1 MTRRPHDAL
10 SLMTHRLYYDDAYLR
25 HFSSRVQESLT
36 WEGRPAVVLDRT
48 AFYPTGGGQPHDTG
62 WLGGIAVVDVVERE
76 ADGAVIHILANP
88 LTAETLALA
97 PGAAS
102 GEVEGE
108 VDWGR
113 RFDLMQQHTGQH
125 LLSAAFVRRLEA
137 QTVGFHLSEE
147 YATIDLDRAPLSP
160 EELAGV
166 EALTNEVIFRNRPVV
181 ARFVSDEEV
190 SGLPLRKPVAHEG
203 PVRIVQVEGFD
214 HSACGGTHVR
224 ATGELGL
231 IKIVRSERRGSETRV
246 EFLCGWRALA
256 DYDAKNQLL
265 MDLAREFTVGHREVG
280 ELVHRLA
287 GEVKEVR
294 RELRATRD
302 LLLDA
307 EASAL
312 WHEAATL
319 AGARVVRGYLPGRAP
334 DDLKHLAQRLVEH
347 PQTVALLTASAEQ
360 GENGYLC
367 FACSDDVALHMGQ
380 LLRQV
385 AEASGGRGGGRPS
398 FAQGG
403 SPQGHRMAEALELAY
418 RSVADLLSQA
428 QG

>member
-1 MTRRPHDAL
+1 MTGRPHDAL
-10 SLMTHRLYYDDAYLR
+10 SPMTQRLYYDDAYLR
-25 HFSSRVQESLT
+25 HFSARVRESLT
-36 WEGRPAVVLDRT
+36 WEGQPAVVLDRT
-48 AFYPTGGGQPHDTG
+48 VFYPTGGGQPHDTG
-62 WLGGIAVVDVVERE
+62 WLAGTAVVDVVERE
-76 ADGAVIHILANP
+76 ADGAVVHVLANP
-88 LTAETLALA
+88 LAWEPRAA
-97 PGAAS
+97 P

-108 VDWGR
+108 VDWNR

-125 LLSAAFVRRLEA
+125 VLSAAFVRRLEA

-147 YATIDLDRAPLSP
+147 YATIDLDRAPLSM

-166 EALTNEVIFRNRPVV
+166 EELANRVVFENLPVV
-181 ARFVSDEEV
+181 ARFVPDEEV
-190 SGLPLRKPVAHEG
+190 PLLSLRKPLAHEG

-256 DYDAKNQLL
+256 DYGAKNQLL
-265 MDLAREFTVGHREVG
+265 MDLARDFTVGHWEVG

-287 GEVKEVR
+287 AEAKESR

-302 LLLDA
+302 QLLDA
-307 EASAL
+307 EAAAL
-312 WHEAATL
+312 WHGAAAL
-319 AGARVVRGYLPGRAP
+319 AGVRVVRGYLPGRAP

-347 PQTVALLTASAEQ
+347 PHTVALLTASAEE

-385 AEASGGRGGGRPS
+385 AEASGGRGGGRPN

-403 SPQGHRMAEALELAY
+403 SPQGHRMAEALELGY
-418 RSVADLLSQA
+418 RSVAELLSQA